1 MPLVIGLQFTQGSA
15 ILATAPSSGVIAIVG
30 TSAIGAKDTPMLV
43 KNMDE
48 AIAKFGYPT
57 AGATIPDALYRAY
70 TSYGQIP
77 FVGVNVATPAVVA
90 VAETEFTFDSQDRI
104 QLPHKHISLL
114 VVKNQAGTTTYV
126 ADTDYTADLTK
137 GIVQRKGSTI
147 PSGAT
152 VKIAYSRPDFA
163 GVTAAQIVGGV
174 NGTTG
179 KREGL
184 EALIDAEFVDLNPS
198 NITDIVTPGYS
209 QQQTVATKMAQM
221 AARLRAQYYLD
232 APASATVANVIEGR
246 TAGAAPVAHFATKD
260 ANAILCYPNVIIGSG
275 ASAKEEWYSIHI
287 ACARAIA
294 AEWQAPTNLEVRG
307 ITSWKT
313 ALLTSASDP
322 LADNSRLVENG
333 VTTYRNRSGQNPVI
347 WGHFNASYKEENA
360 AKKGLDRIHVIRI
373 INSVYDKAERE
384 LASYVGRRL
393 GVNWNAA
400 IAVIEASIS
409 RIISEMENI
418 DSGKIVYLPLASDLP
433 NRKLAFRLE
442 IQIAD
447 VLDLIMLDLVFV
459 I

>member
-1 MPLVIGLQFTQGSA
+1 MPLVIGLQFTQGSPV
-15 ILATAPSSGVIAIVG
+15 LATAPSSGVIAVVG
-30 TSAIGAKDTPMLV
+30 TAALGVKDTPLLV
-43 KNMDE
+43 RNMEE

-57 AGATIPDALYRAY
+57 AGATIPDALFRAY

-77 FVGVNVATPAVVA
+77 FVCVNVWTPAAIA
-90 VAETEFTFDSQDRI
+90 VAEIDYTFDTQDRI
-104 QLPHKHISLL
+104 QLFHRHITVP

-126 ADTDYTADLTK
+126 LDTDYTIDLAR
-137 GIVQRKGSTI
+137 GIIQRKGSTI
-147 PSGAT
+147 ASGAT
-152 VKIAYSRPDFA
+152 VKVGYSRPDFA

-174 NGTTG
+174 NVGTG

-184 EALIDAEFVDLNPS
+184 EALIDAEFVSLSPN
-198 NITDIVTPGYS
+198 NITDIITPGYS
-209 QQQTVATKMAQM
+209 QQQIVATKMAAM
-221 AARLRAQYYLD
+221 ATKLRAQYYLD
-232 APASATVANVIEGR
+232 APATATVTDVIAGR

-260 ANAILCYPNVIIGSG
+260 ANAILCYPNVIIGTG
-275 ASAKEEWYSIHI
+275 VSAKEEWYGIHV

-307 ITSWKT
+307 VTSWKT
-313 ALLTSASDP
+313 PLLTSASDP

-333 VTTYRNRSGQNPVI
+333 VVTYRNRSGQNPVI
-347 WGHFNASYKEENA
+347 WGHFNASYKEENT
-360 AKKGLDRIHVIRI
+360 AKKGLDRIHVVRI
-373 INSVYDKAERE
+373 INSVYDKAEKE

-409 RIISEMENI
+409 RIISDMDSI
-418 DSGKIVYLPLASDLP
+418 DAGKITYLPLASDLP

-442 IQIAD
+442 VQIAD

>member
-1 MPLVIGLQFTQGSA
+1 MPLVIGLQFAQGSPV
-15 ILATAPSSGVIAIVG
+15 LATAPSSGVIAIVG
-30 TSAIGAKDTPMLV
+30 TSAIGTKDTPFLV
-43 KNMDE
+43 KNMAE
-48 AIAKFGYPT
+48 AITTFGYPT
-57 AGATIPDALYRAY
+57 AGATIPDALARAY

-90 VAETEFTFDSQDRI
+90 VVEAEYIFDATDRI
-104 QLPHKHISLL
+104 QLPHRHITLP
-114 VVKNQAGTTTYV
+114 VVKNQAGAVTYV
-126 ADTDYTADLTK
+126 LDTDYTIDLAR
-137 GIVQRKGSTI
+137 GIIQRKGSTI

-152 VKIAYSRPDFA
+152 VKVGYSRPDFA

-174 NGTTG
+174 NVGTG

-184 EALIDAEFVDLNPS
+184 EALIDAEFVSLSPN
-198 NITDIVTPGYS
+198 NITDIITPGYS
-209 QQQTVATKMAQM
+209 QQQIVATKMAAM

-232 APASATVANVIEGR
+232 APASATVQQVIEGR
-246 TAGAAPVAHFATKD
+246 TAGAAPVAHFSTKD
-260 ANAILCYPNVIIGSG
+260 PNAILCYPNVVIGSG
-275 ASAKEEWYSIHI
+275 ALAKEEWYSIHV
-287 ACARAIA
+287 ACARAIT

-307 ITSWKT
+307 ITSWKNP
-313 ALLTSASDP
+313 LLTSASDP
-322 LADNSRLVENG
+322 LADNNRLVENG
-333 VTTYRNRSGQNPVI
+333 VVTYRNRSGANPVI
-347 WGHFNASYKEENA
+347 WGHFNASYKEESI
-360 AKKGLDRIHVIRI
+360 AKRGLDRIHVTRI

-400 IAVIEASIS
+400 IAVIEASIT
-409 RIISEMENI
+409 RVISDMESI
-418 DSGKIVYLPLASDLP
+418 DFGKIIYLPLASDLP

>member
-1 MPLVIGLQFTQGSA
+1 MPLAIGLQFTQGSPV
-15 ILATAPSSGVIAIVG
+15 LATAPSSGVIAIVG
-30 TSAIGAKDTPMLV
+30 TAAIGAKDTPFLI

-57 AGATIPDALYRAY
+57 AGSTIPDALERAY
-70 TSYGQIP
+70 KSYGQIP
-77 FVGVNVATPAVVA
+77 FVGVNVAGTAA
-90 VAETEFTFDSQDRI
+90 ATVAEADFTFDAQDRI
-104 QLPHKHISLL
+104 ELPHRHVTL
-114 VVKNQAGTTTYV
+114 VVIKNSAGLITYV
-126 ADTDYTADLTK
+126 ADTDYTIDTAK
-137 GIVQRKGSTI
+137 AIIQRKGSAI
-147 PSGAT
+147 AAGAT
-152 VKIAYSRPDFA
+152 VKIAYSRPDFSA
-163 GVTAAQIVGGV
+163 VTATQIIGGV
-174 NGTTG
+174 NVTTG

-198 NITDIVTPGYS
+198 NITDILTPGFS
-209 QQQTVATKMAQM
+209 TAAVAAKMATM
-221 AARLRAQYYLD
+221 ATRLRAQYYLD
-232 APASATVANVIEGR
+232 APATATVAQVIEGR
-246 TAGAAPVAHFATKD
+246 TAGSAPVAHFATKD

-275 ASAKEEWYSIHI
+275 VSAKEEWYSIHV

-313 ALLTSASDP
+313 PLLTSASDP

-333 VTTYRNRSGQNPVI
+333 VVTYRNRSGQNPVI

-360 AKKGLDRIHVIRI
+360 AKKGLDRIHVVRI
-373 INSVYDKAERE
+373 INLVYDRAERE

-409 RIISEMENI
+409 RIISEMESI
-418 DSGKIVYLPLASDLP
+418 DFGKIVFLPLVSDLP

-442 IQIAD
+442 VQIAD